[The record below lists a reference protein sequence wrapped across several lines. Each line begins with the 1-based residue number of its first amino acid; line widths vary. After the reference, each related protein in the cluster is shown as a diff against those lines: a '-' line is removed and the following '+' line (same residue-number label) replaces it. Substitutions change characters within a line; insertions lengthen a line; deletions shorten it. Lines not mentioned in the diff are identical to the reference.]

1 MERVVEEYRRVWQ
14 TLLPVILGDVAVDL
28 VKKGLEYVPGTP
40 VKGPFA
46 KMVAG
51 AILPIVASLVR
62 DPRVKTALTIGG
74 ALGLWQ
80 GFKEFLKGL
89 GVYKLESAGSA
100 LKLEI
105 TPEIIY
111 VPPEKKEEEKIEVLE
126 VAPQIEV
133 V

>member
-40 VKGPFA
+40 VKGPVA
-46 KMVAG
+46 KVVAG
-51 AILPIVASLVR
+51 AILPIVASFVR

-74 ALGLWQ
+74 ALGFWL
-80 GFKEFLKGL
+80 GLKEFLKEW
-89 GVYKLESAGSA
+89 GVYKLESAGNA
-100 LKLEI
+100 IRLEV
-105 TPEIIY
+105 TPEVVY
-111 VPPEKKEEEKIEVLE
+111 VPAEKKEEEKIEVLE
-126 VAPQIEV
+126 VAPEIEV